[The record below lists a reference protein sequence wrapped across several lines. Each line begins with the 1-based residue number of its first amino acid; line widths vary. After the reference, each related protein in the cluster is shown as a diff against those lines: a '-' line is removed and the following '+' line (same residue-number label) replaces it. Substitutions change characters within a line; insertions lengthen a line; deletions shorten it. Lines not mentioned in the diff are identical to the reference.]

1 LNPAIKVSAAD
12 SAANKETAEIIEGMI
27 RHIEYKSDATSI
39 YEAATESAAAC
50 SVGYWRI
57 RADYCDGVTFD
68 QEAMIER
75 IYNPFAVFPDPF
87 AKHPTRMDARYG
99 FIIEEVPKEDFAKQ
113 YPDATIADITS
124 DHRVARMEQWG
135 GAEKV
140 VVAEY
145 FWIEHKDVEIIQV
158 GGQVGRVKDLPP
170 GFIDRDPATGKPYRR
185 RTMQEPQVKWA
196 KITANDVLDG
206 PRDFPSRYI
215 PIVAVTGEEWHLGE
229 ETYRSSV
236 IRFAKD
242 PQMLYNYARSTQAE
256 VTGMQPKAPFLITA
270 DQVAGHEGYWAEA
283 GTKNRP
289 YLPYNADPNAGAPQ
303 RINPPI
309 ASQALMSEMQIAA
322 EDIKRT
328 TGIYDASLG
337 ARSNE
342 TSGKA
347 ILARKEESQNAT
359 SVYADNMVKAITQ
372 TGVILVDMIPRIYDA
387 KRMVRVLGEDGQEK
401 IETIN
406 AMVMSLEGP
415 MPVNDVSLGKYD
427 VKVAVGPSYSSRRE
441 ETLDG
446 MMRFMEVY
454 PEARGVM
461 GDLVAKMQE
470 WSEKDRVAERLRKI
484 APPGVIEDDDA
495 EPTPEQMQAKQQQMQ
510 QMQAEQAMQQE
521 AQGIAKAE
529 AIAKTRK
536 AEAEARKA
544 EAEAELKEIE
554 AAMKRG
560 DVRALVEASVEQTA
574 AELTMR
580 QAPVM

>member
-1 LNPAIKVSAAD
+1 
-12 SAANKETAEIIEGMI
+12 
-27 RHIEYKSDATSI
+27 
-39 YEAATESAAAC
+39 
-50 SVGYWRI
+50 
-57 RADYCDGVTFD
+57 
-68 QEAMIER
+68 
-75 IYNPFAVFPDPF
+75 
-87 AKHPTRMDARYG
+87 
-99 FIIEEVPKEDFAKQ
+99 
-113 YPDATIADITS
+113 
-124 DHRVARMEQWG
+124 
-135 GAEKV
+135 
-140 VVAEY
+140 
-145 FWIEHKDVEIIQV
+145 
-158 GGQVGRVKDLPP
+158 
-170 GFIDRDPATGKPYRR
+170 
-185 RTMQEPQVKWA
+185 
-196 KITANDVLDG
+196 
-206 PRDFPSRYI
+206 
-215 PIVAVTGEEWHLGE
+215 
-229 ETYRSSV
+229 
-236 IRFAKD
+236 
-242 PQMLYNYARSTQAE
+242 
-256 VTGMQPKAPFLITA
+256 MQPKAPFLITA